1 MGESLL
7 VLAGL
12 FVMVLLAASISWIL
26 YGPR

>member
-12 FVMVLLAASISWIL
+12 FVVVLLGATISWIL